1 MGYSHYWRIEEDITP
16 SNFKRIQTKA
26 VEFAAFSDVPVE
38 ININTLPANMSLE
51 INGFN
56 EDANETFFLT
66 PGSVSFDCCKTGQK
80 PYDEIVVAVLNYAG
94 HGLLTWWSDG
104 SGFDLISGRVLY
116 QLAGAGLPPSLTRSE
131 RPKDLKTVTKMEVV
145 ND

>member
-1 MGYSHYWRIEEDITP
+1 
-16 SNFKRIQTKA
+16 
-26 VEFAAFSDVPVE
+26 
-38 ININTLPANMSLE
+38 MSLE

-104 SGFDLISGRVLY
+104 SDFDLISGRVLN